1 MARPAERQYV
11 VLKAIH
17 IKKLKGLNDC
27 TITID
32 GPLTAIMG
40 VNGIGKS
47 TIIHALSCC
56 FRKVDDYGE
65 ERKFSSFFPPSPN
78 SNWKNSSFELEYDIV
93 NERGEVIQQIFKEYK
108 KNSDRWAPRYSK
120 QQKKNI
126 KFIGIDT
133 CTPDIER
140 LRYQR
145 YEFKS
150 TERTDEKARSIIKQA
165 GIILNKDYMTLTQN
179 KFERRELMGVVA
191 GQRGKTIK
199 YSSLSMGA
207 GEQRIF
213 RILEAVNEAPIY
225 SKILIDEIDLLLHAE
240 SLKRLIKYIYS
251 IADERKLQVIFT
263 SHSLVLDS
271 LKQFVKIKYIDWH
284 PDRVDV
290 YDGITSIG
298 WELLSGDR
306 RKPISIFVEDDFSK
320 TIIKRIARD
329 LNILQ
334 KVSVGVFGAAPNA
347 FVLASS
353 FIMQGEDIK
362 NVLIVL
368 DGDVYRT
375 EEEKRTQIKSKY
387 SGNEPWAHEKREKAL
402 SLISQYNLP
411 AGYSPEQFLHGLL
424 CSLEGP
430 EDEIVSAAKRM
441 YAVSNT
447 HDWINQ
453 IARQIDDGTE
463 TIMAEIVEE
472 CSKTAGWNEYV
483 KPVRDWLIDR
493 ENL

>member
-1 MARPAERQYV
+1 MAKPIEKQYV
-11 VLKAIH
+11 VLKAIQ

-27 TITID
+27 RISFD
-32 GPLTAIMG
+32 GSLTAIMG

-56 FRKVDDYGE
+56 FRRVDDYGE

-93 NERGEVIQQIFKEYK
+93 DERGKVVQSVFKEYK
-108 KNSDRWAPRYSK
+108 KNSDRWAPRYSS

-150 TERTDEKARSIIKQA
+150 TERTDDKARSIIKQA
-165 GIILNKDYMTLTQN
+165 GAILNKNYMTLTQN
-179 KFERRELMGVVA
+179 QFESRELMGVVA
-191 GQRGKTIK
+191 GQHGKTIK

-213 RILEAVNEAPIY
+213 RILEAVNEAPRY
-225 SKILIDEIDLLLHAE
+225 SMILIDEIDLLLHAD
-240 SLKRLIKYIYS
+240 SLKRLIEHIYK
-251 IADERKLQVIFT
+251 IAEEKKLQIIFT
-263 SHSLVLDS
+263 SHSLVLNS
-271 LKQFVKIKYIDWH
+271 LRQYVKIKYLDWH

-290 YDGITSIG
+290 YDGITSLG

-306 RKPISIFVEDDFSK
+306 KKPISIFVEDNLSK
-320 TIIKRIARD
+320 AIIKRIAKD
-329 LNILQ
+329 LNILN
-334 KVSVGVFGAAPNA
+334 KISVEIFGAATNA

-353 FIMQGEDIK
+353 FIMQGEDTE

-375 EEEKRTQIKSKY
+375 DEEKRTQIKSKY
-387 SGNEPWAHEKREKAL
+387 SGYEPWANEKREKAL
-402 SLISQYNLP
+402 SMISQYNLP
-411 AGYSPEQFLHGLL
+411 VGYSPEQFLHELL
-424 CSLEGP
+424 CSVE
-430 EDEIVSAAKRM
+430 ESDDEIISAAKRVC
-441 YAVSNT
+441 AVSNS
-447 HDWINQ
+447 HDWIYQ

-463 TIMAEIVEE
+463 TIMAEIVED
-472 CSKTAGWNEYV
+472 CSKTAGWNEYAQ
-483 KPVRDWLIDR
+483 PVRDWLIAR
-493 ENL
+493 VNL